1 VLALPGIIIAI
12 EEGALFGQ
20 DEARSLAGRR
30 ELDRCQR
37 NRELSHSLGP
47 TNHCALALGSANALN
62 TSAGEALKVRSTT
75 KVACTTDDLAMDY
88 AFAFDS
94 VRYRSSRSSRR
105 SQMLRR

>member
-1 VLALPGIIIAI
+1 MHSKLWIGPPFGPP
-12 EEGALFGQ
+12 LFSSRPPTRKSNSRGP
-20 DEARSLAGRR
+20 
-30 ELDRCQR
+30 
-37 NRELSHSLGP
+37 LSHSLGP

-88 AFAFDS
+88 SFAFDS
-94 VRYRSSRSSRR
+94 GKYPSSRR